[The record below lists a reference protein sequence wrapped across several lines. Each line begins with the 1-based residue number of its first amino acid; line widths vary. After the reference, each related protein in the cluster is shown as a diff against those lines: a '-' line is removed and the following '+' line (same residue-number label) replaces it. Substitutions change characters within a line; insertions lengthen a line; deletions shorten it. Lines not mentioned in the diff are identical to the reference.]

1 MTEEEKENRR
11 KMKEY
16 NAKMDAAFNLLTLSL
31 KVGGVDD
38 LIDIRRQ
45 EKAEDGKRIAL
56 VIFRGGKKRA
66 NITADSIPAAI
77 FDILKQVP
85 ELHY

>member
-1 MTEEEKENRR
+1 MLKEEKENRR

-45 EKAEDGKRIAL
+45 EMKDGKRIAL
-56 VIFRGGKKRA
+56 VIFQGGKKRA

>member
-1 MTEEEKENRR
+1 MTEEEKETRR

-16 NAKMDAAFNLLTLSL
+16 NVRMDAAFDLLTLTL
-31 KVGGVDD
+31 RVGGVDD
-38 LIDIRRQ
+38 LIDIRRH
-45 EKAEDGKRIAL
+45 ETKDGKRIAL
-56 VIFRGGKKRA
+56 VIFQGGKKRA

>member
-45 EKAEDGKRIAL
+45 EMKDGKRIAL
-56 VIFRGGKKRA
+56 VIFQGGKKRA

>member
-45 EKAEDGKRIAL
+45 EMKDGKRIAL
-56 VIFRGGKKRA
+56 VIFQGGKKRA

-77 FDILKQVP
+77 FDVLKQVP

>member
-11 KMKEY
+11 KMEEY
-16 NAKMDAAFNLLTLSL
+16 DAKMDAAFNLLTLSL
-31 KVGGVDD
+31 RVAGVGD

-45 EKAEDGKRIAL
+45 EMKDGKRIAL